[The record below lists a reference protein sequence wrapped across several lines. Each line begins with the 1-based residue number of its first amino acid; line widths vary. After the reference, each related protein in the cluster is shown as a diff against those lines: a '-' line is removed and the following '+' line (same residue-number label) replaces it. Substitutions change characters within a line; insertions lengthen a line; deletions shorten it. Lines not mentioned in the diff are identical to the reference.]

1 MSVKKRGTWT
11 VEAWYRN
18 SMGERHKKTKRGFAS
33 KKEAVAWERDFLA
46 SCNERVEVTVEAFV
60 KTMYARDIYPRLRV
74 GTRLTKDVIIDK
86 YILPIFGPMRL
97 CDVKAADVVRW
108 ENWLLEQNLSQS
120 YLHTICNQFSAI
132 FNHAVRFY
140 RLPQNP
146 MLAAGKVGSKRP
158 EKEML
163 YWTPAEFKRFSQAIE
178 DKPLILH
185 SSRSTSRAVARA
197 SSSPSVRKTSTSIS
211 TLSVSV
217 IPTPASRAR
226 TLSVHPRRAPRSG
239 TSSCRASFVRSCVI
253 ICRHIPRSPL
263 PTGSSPS
270 RSTRCRMR

>member
-1 MSVKKRGTWT
+1 MSVSRDKKRGTWT

-18 SMGERHKKTKRGFAS
+18 SMGERHKKTKRGFVS

-46 SCNERVEVTVEAFV
+46 SCNERVEVTVETFV
-60 KTMYARDIYPRLRV
+60 KTMYARDVYPRLRV
-74 GTRLTKDVIIDK
+74 GTKLTKDAIIDK
-86 YILPIFGPMRL
+86 YILPFFGKMRL

-108 ENWLLEQNLSQS
+108 ENWLLEQGLSQS

-163 YWTPAEFKRFSQAIE
+163 YWTPA
-178 DKPLILH
+178 
-185 SSRSTSRAVARA
+185 
-197 SSSPSVRKTSTSIS
+197 
-211 TLSVSV
+211 
-217 IPTPASRAR
+217 
-226 TLSVHPRRAPRSG
+226 
-239 TSSCRASFVRSCVI
+239 
-253 ICRHIPRSPL
+253 
-263 PTGSSPS
+263 
-270 RSTRCRMR
+270 

>member
-1 MSVKKRGTWT
+1 MSVSRDKKRGTWT

-46 SCNERVEVTVEAFV
+46 SCDERVEVTVEAFV

-74 GTRLTKDVIIDK
+74 GTRLTKDAIIDK

-108 ENWLLEQNLSQS
+108 ENRLLEQNLSQS

-163 YWTPAEFKRFSQAIE
+163 YWTPAEFKRFSQA
-178 DKPLILH
+178 
-185 SSRSTSRAVARA
+185 RA

-226 TLSVHPRRAPRSG
+226 TLSVHPRRAPRSA

>member
-1 MSVKKRGTWT
+1 MSVSRDKKRGTWT

-18 SMGERHKKTKRGFAS
+18 SMGERHKKTKRGFVS

-74 GTRLTKDVIIDK
+74 GTRLTKDAIIDK

-163 YWTPAEFKRFSQAIE
+163 Y
-178 DKPLILH
+178 
-185 SSRSTSRAVARA
+185 
-197 SSSPSVRKTSTSIS
+197 
-211 TLSVSV
+211 
-217 IPTPASRAR
+217 
-226 TLSVHPRRAPRSG
+226 
-239 TSSCRASFVRSCVI
+239 
-253 ICRHIPRSPL
+253 
-263 PTGSSPS
+263 
-270 RSTRCRMR
+270 